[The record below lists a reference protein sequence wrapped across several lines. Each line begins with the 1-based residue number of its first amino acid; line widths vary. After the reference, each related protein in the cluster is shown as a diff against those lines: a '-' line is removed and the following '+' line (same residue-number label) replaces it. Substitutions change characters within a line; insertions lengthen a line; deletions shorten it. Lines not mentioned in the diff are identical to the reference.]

1 MRSIGLFKR
10 KIMASYVAAFHSTK
24 RESTMSECE
33 CENLASVPSDLVT
46 NGAWINKFGN
56 KFVTFS
62 RRIQRILV
70 TLNGHLERSLP
81 KDEFSDRTMR

>member
-1 MRSIGLFKR
+1 
-10 KIMASYVAAFHSTK
+10 
-24 RESTMSECE
+24 MSECE
-33 CENLASVPSDLVT
+33 CENLASVPSDLIT

-70 TLNGHLERSLP
+70 ILNAHLESGLP
-81 KDEFSDRTMR
+81 NDESSDKTIR

>member
-1 MRSIGLFKR
+1 MSKC
-10 KIMASYVAAFHSTK
+10 
-24 RESTMSECE
+24 ES
-33 CENLASVPSDLVT
+33 ENIASVHSDLIT
-46 NGAWINKFGN
+46 NGAWINKIGT